1 MTKKTHNKLKKN
13 LTCSRHLLRF
23 GSFGLKVLSDFRLT
37 KEQIVVLERSLIK
50 KLKSFSH
57 YSKNSKVWSF
67 IQPNKT
73 LTKLSL
79 ESRMGKGKGPIY
91 TEVLFLKK
99 GSIIYEFKNLT
110 FQQNQEFFNFVKN
123 QISVKLALV
132 SKN

>member
-1 MTKKTHNKLKKN
+1 M
-13 LTCSRHLLRF
+13 
-23 GSFGLKVLSDFRLT
+23 
-37 KEQIVVLERSLIK
+37 LERSLVK

-57 YSKNSKVWSF
+57 HSKNYKVWLT

-110 FQQNQEFFNFVKN
+110 FQQTKEFFNFVKN
-123 QISVKLALV
+123 QISVKLSLV

>member
-1 MTKKTHNKLKKN
+1 MIKKTHKKPKKN
-13 LTCSRHLLRF
+13 LAYSRHLLKF
-23 GSFGLKVLSDFRLT
+23 GSFGLKILSDFSLT
-37 KEQIVVLERSLIK
+37 REQITSLERSLTR
-50 KLKSFSH
+50 KLKSISH
-57 YSKNSKVWSF
+57 YSKKYKMWPF

-91 TEVLFLKK
+91 TEALFLKR

-110 FQQNQEFFNFVKN
+110 SQQIREVFNFIKK
-123 QISVKLALV
+123 QISVKLLLV